1 MDEKKY
7 QSARAYI
14 EEQFNEFGDSSWL
27 EGWIC
32 GFTDPEANS
41 NSDEMKVKL
50 LERVGQLQ
58 AQKNEGVTIITFNK
72 VTLDT
77 VGDLIEWL
85 ELLGRDRTLI
95 YDSDGNTD
103 SVYSTDIVIWN
114 ENDPNSPVSIN
125 TREI

>member
-58 AQKNEGVTIITFNK
+58 AQKNK
-72 VTLDT
+72 TLDT

-103 SVYSTDIVIWN
+103 SVYPTDIVIWN